1 MKPAAQLSVPM
12 REERTKS
19 ASADRRARLKGGSG
33 FACLGR
39 YVGCLKIMAEAY
51 RVHNADTRVL
61 PLRQP
66 AGPIPGAAPLPRG
79 SPITIRGDVPYRCR
93 AGGEAP
99 ERQKKEPPSVES
111 GDGSLT

>member
-61 PLRQP
+61 PLRQYPRAPSPGRHRCP
-66 AGPIPGAAPLPRG
+66 AALR
-79 SPITIRGDVPYRCR
+79 
-93 AGGEAP
+93 
-99 ERQKKEPPSVES
+99 
-111 GDGSLT
+111 

>member
-19 ASADRRARLKGGSG
+19 ASADRRARLKGASG

-61 PLRQP
+61 PLRHP
-66 AGPIPGAAPLPRG
+66 AGPAPGAAPLPRG

-99 ERQKKEPPSVES
+99 ERQKRSRPVWKAGTAP
-111 GDGSLT
+111 

>member
-61 PLRQP
+61 PLRHP
-66 AGPIPGAAPLPRG
+66 AGPAPGAAPLPRG
-79 SPITIRGDVPYRCR
+79 
-93 AGGEAP
+93 
-99 ERQKKEPPSVES
+99 PP
-111 GDGSLT
+111 